1 MKYALI
7 FVLLLTGCVSVPVE
21 RKFPSAPDTLLQN
34 CIELKMLNDGVKLS
48 EVAKTITENY
58 TIYHECSLKTQ
69 SWIEWYTSQK
79 KIFENAK

>member
-21 RKFPSAPDTLLQN
+21 RKFPSAPDTLLQS
-34 CIELKMLNDGVKLS
+34 CIDLKMLNDGVKLS

>member
-34 CIELKMLNDGVKLS
+34 CIELKMLNDSVKLS